1 MNESSGVQI
10 VIIVLTSSTL
20 TLPMYIQPY
29 EKIGRYLRFDFY
41 VTEYRVKKILK
52 LKIFLSIFQPLRI
65 YMLCS
70 LYYLG
75 RYYLCGLKLLTAGIL
90 NTQRLE
96 FGSKTVL

>member
-1 MNESSGVQI
+1 MK
-10 VIIVLTSSTL
+10 
-20 TLPMYIQPY
+20 
-29 EKIGRYLRFDFY
+29 KIGRYLRFDFY

>member
-20 TLPMYIQPY
+20 TLPYIQPY